1 MRQGNRFLLS
11 STTFTP
17 NLYLSQVHSNTST
30 QSLLQ
35 GLEFLSRSIDQKSA
49 SLKVLV
55 ESNFER
61 FVRAKSTIDDVYTEM
76 RNQGHEPE
84 PEKPQ
89 RHSRHT
95 SRSSTHFR
103 NTSGQGLPNSGKIT
117 PKSPFNEKKKHA
129 LTKET
134 EFGVQGIKLPL
145 IEVAVK
151 AEEVWGPALGGRDR
165 EDNVRTI
172 IESVEQSE
180 EVLGISPTISDAVR
194 RKDYEG
200 LVREYAKARRLA
212 DEARKIADV
221 AIYNAKQL
229 TDPQVYQLFLTGCM
243 WLEVQEKIDSV
254 KREIWRSLTSIQAN
268 MVMTAD
274 KNHQDDHLKLISVL
288 LELGVEDNPIWVWL
302 LSRYDYLKNRITSS
316 FSRSKV
322 EIEVLRRRL
331 ALANRPSPYIVG
343 MHLKSLK
350 SRGSQDNI
358 KHLDSKPIIELW
370 ELIYQSLSNLL
381 SVQGGILGEVI
392 DFWNRA
398 QSFIEGNV
406 QRNLPVGAD
415 GSSKKHHRLSTDGV
429 RDLRNGTMELVDL
442 IRENVFAFF
451 ADPPIEDISMLYS
464 PITADSPQTPRS
476 AALSPFTTEHRF
488 RLDLLSPPPPSPRRG
503 EAWEEFAFWPP
514 YTNTPSAVHYL
525 SKMMRL
531 LGTAASE
538 MAALDPIAPGSQE
551 HEKLKFML
559 SAVRD
564 RSSRAICVAWSND
577 AEICKA
583 LEDWTTSSDH
593 TDITQ
598 MPFYFTAFESF
609 VLTNLQKVI
618 YIPESSASKR
628 TAEVTTPPPLK
639 LLQMIRGHFVTSLY
653 KALSGMVENAEK
665 ADSFNDDSW
674 SSGPDTNLLGAPQE
688 DFGNGSSRSI
698 ENRKMASRI
707 SRALIQA
714 Y

>member
-1 MRQGNRFLLS
+1 M
-11 STTFTP
+11 
-17 NLYLSQVHSNTST
+17 
-30 QSLLQ
+30 
-35 GLEFLSRSIDQKSA
+35 
-49 SLKVLV
+49 KVLV

-76 RNQGHEPE
+76 RNQGNEPE

-103 NTSGQGLPNSGKIT
+103 NTSGQGLPNSGKTT
-117 PKSPFNEKKKHA
+117 PKSPLNEKKKHA
-129 LTKET
+129 LARES

-165 EDNVRTI
+165 EESVRTI
-172 IESVEQSE
+172 IESVRNSE
-180 EVLGISPTISDAVR
+180 DVLGISSAISDAIR
-194 RKDYEG
+194 RKDYEN

-212 DEARKIADV
+212 DEARSIADV
-221 AIYNAKQL
+221 AIHNAALL
-229 TDPQVYQLFLTGCM
+229 TDPQIYQLFLTGRM

-274 KNHQDDHLKLISVL
+274 RNHQDDHLNLISVL

-302 LSRYDYLKNRITSS
+302 LSRYDYLKNRISHS

-331 ALANRPSPYIVG
+331 ALADKPSPHVVG
-343 MHLKSLK
+343 THLKSLK
-350 SRGSQDNI
+350 SRGNQEDVR
-358 KHLDSKPIIELW
+358 HLDSKPIIELW
-370 ELIYQSLSNLL
+370 ELIYQSLNNLL
-381 SVQGGILGEVI
+381 SVQEGILGEVI
-392 DFWNRA
+392 DFWNQV
-398 QSFIEGNV
+398 QSFMEGSV
-406 QRNLPVGAD
+406 QRNLPIGVD
-415 GSSKKHHRLSTDGV
+415 GSSRKHHRLSTDDT
-429 RDLRNGTMELVDL
+429 RDLRNGTVELVDL

-464 PITADSPQTPRS
+464 PVTAETPQTPRS
-476 AALSPFTTEHRF
+476 ATLSPFTTEHRF

-514 YTNTPSAVHYL
+514 YTNTACAVHYL
-525 SKMMRL
+525 SKTMKL

-551 HEKLKFML
+551 YEKLKFML
-559 SAVRD
+559 SAARD
-564 RSSRAICVAWSND
+564 RSSRALCVAWSSD
-577 AEICKA
+577 AEICKV
-583 LEDWTTSSDH
+583 LEDWTVSSDH
-593 TDITQ
+593 ADITQ
-598 MPFYFTAFESF
+598 MPSYFVAFESF
-609 VLTNLQKVI
+609 VLINLQKVV
-618 YIPESSASKR
+618 YIPEPETSKR
-628 TAEVTTPPPLK
+628 TAEVITPPPPK
-639 LLQMIRGHFVTSLY
+639 LLQMVRGHFVTSLY

-665 ADSFNDDSW
+665 ADSVNNDSW
-674 SSGPDTNLLGAPQE
+674 SSTPDPLETSRAAVRNDSFKPIE
-688 DFGNGSSRSI
+688 D
-698 ENRKMASRI
+698 RKMAS
-707 SRALIQA
+707 
-714 Y
+714 